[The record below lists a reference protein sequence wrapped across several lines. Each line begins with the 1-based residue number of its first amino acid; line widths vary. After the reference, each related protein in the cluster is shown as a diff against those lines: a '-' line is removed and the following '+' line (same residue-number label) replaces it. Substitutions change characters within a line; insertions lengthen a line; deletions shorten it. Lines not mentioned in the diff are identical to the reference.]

1 MLAIL
6 KREMRNYFT
15 SPIGYVY
22 LAVFYFFAGFYFF
35 GSTVL
40 PNTTDLSNVFS
51 SLFIISLFVLPILT
65 MRLMSEDLKNKTDQ
79 ALLTAPISLFSLV
92 MGKYLAALVMFVVG
106 ISVTL
111 AYALVI
117 ALFSTPDWA
126 MLAGHFIGLFL
137 LGCALAAIGMFIS
150 SLTENQVV
158 AAAGAFAASLG
169 LMLVDGLSSLTQ
181 NTLLKKIMDGLSF
194 NSHYTSFTQGML
206 SLKDVVFFL
215 SICAV
220 FLFLTV
226 RVFEKRRWN

>member
-1 MLAIL
+1 MLAIF
-6 KREMRNYFT
+6 KREMRGYFT

-79 ALLTAPISLFSLV
+79 ALLTAPISLFSLA
-92 MGKYLAALVMFVVG
+92 MGKYLAVLAMFAIG

-111 AYALVI
+111 VYALVI
-117 ALFSTPDWA
+117 ALFSAPDWA

-181 NTLLKKIMDGLSF
+181 NGLLKKIMDGLSF

-215 SICAV
+215 SVCAV

>member
-35 GSTVL
+35 SSTVL

-51 SLFIISLFVLPILT
+51 SLFIIALFVLPILT

-79 ALLTAPISLFSLV
+79 ALLTAPVSLFSLV
-92 MGKYLAALVMFVVG
+92 MGKYLAALAMFVIG

-117 ALFSTPDWA
+117 ALFTPPDWA
-126 MLAGHFIGLFL
+126 MLAGHFIGLLL
-137 LGCALAAIGMFIS
+137 LGSALAAIGMFIS

-181 NTLLKKIMDGLSF
+181 NDLLKKVMDGLSF

-206 SLKDVVFFL
+206 SFKDVVFFL

-220 FLFLTV
+220 FSFLTV